1 MKGAKK
7 PWEHHSSKPC
17 ARKSAKSVPRVTRTS
32 GLCISRRS
40 LTNPC
45 AAVATRHRSG
55 SCTSRKSSTDCCRHA
70 GLLLATRT
78 RINSGGYSYA
88 QQGDDFVVINI
99 MRNLGCERF
108 TYLDLGAHHPW
119 DISNTALFYENG
131 CRGVNVE
138 ANPNLIRLFDK
149 YRPEDTNV
157 NVGVGT
163 KAGKMPF
170 YMIDEHSGRNS
181 FLKAN
186 VEAFVRENPQFQITQ
201 VIDVPVMTPMG
212 IIEEYCHGEWPDFV
226 SIDVEGLDYDI
237 LAAADFSK
245 STPLVIDVETDRD
258 DVAPITALMKERG
271 YVPVF
276 KCRGDMI
283 FVRKEDRYQA
293 VLGEVWQSCRPK
305 KEG

>member
-1 MKGAKK
+1 MGASFLKALCQK
-7 PWEHHSSKPC
+7 VSK
-17 ARKSAKSVPRVTRTS
+17 V
-32 GLCISRRS
+32 
-40 LTNPC
+40 
-45 AAVATRHRSG
+45 
-55 SCTSRKSSTDCCRHA
+55 CTSRDTHERLVHIEAKLDQSLRGSGDEAQERLMHIEEKLDRLLPPHGAASRHE
-70 GLLLATRT
+70 
-78 RINSGGYSYA
+78 NPNQFWGGYSYA

-131 CRGVNVE
+131 CRGVNIE

-149 YRPEDTNV
+149 YRPEDTNA

-170 YMIDEHSGRNS
+170 YMIDECSGRNS
-181 FLKAN
+181 FLKAH

-245 STPLVIDVETDRD
+245 SAPLVIDVETDRD